1 MILSKS
7 FMTKTQNSIL
17 LKRNKLV
24 DYLVA
29 DNQIDRKNSIFKA
42 LNQNYEKSDVEI
54 IVEGESLAILLQ
66 DENHELFGNIIKT
79 ASVVLACRTT
89 PKQKAQIITFTKSID
104 KNMISLAIGDGA
116 NDVSMIKEA
125 DVGIGIFGKEGYQAV
140 SVSDY
145 AIGEFQF
152 LRRLMFFH
160 GRFFTKRIQVFITQF
175 LVKNQLFTIPQFFFA
190 FYSAY
195 SGFNFWE
202 PGYYISY
209 NIFGSQLILGYLGV
223 ADRDIEFNLKDNT
236 IKLLLPY
243 LYDESRTK
251 VNQRQFV
258 YWYSY
263 GFYLSIVCFFVAYY
277 GYDFA
282 LAPDGLI
289 FDFWHLTF

>member
-1 MILSKS
+1 
-7 FMTKTQNSIL
+7 MTKTQNSIL

-66 DENHELFGNIIKT
+66 DENHELFGNIIKS

-175 LVKNQLFTIPQFFFA
+175 LVKNQ
-190 FYSAY
+190 
-195 SGFNFWE
+195 
-202 PGYYISY
+202 
-209 NIFGSQLILGYLGV
+209 
-223 ADRDIEFNLKDNT
+223 
-236 IKLLLPY
+236 
-243 LYDESRTK
+243 
-251 VNQRQFV
+251 
-258 YWYSY
+258 
-263 GFYLSIVCFFVAYY
+263 
-277 GYDFA
+277 
-282 LAPDGLI
+282 
-289 FDFWHLTF
+289 